1 MKRTKIIR
9 RNKTK
14 RNKKISVKKYKKNY
28 RKTRKLI
35 GAGEKEQRERKLKD
49 DFRNMF
55 MKAFKKLEDAVKSGD
70 SKKLQDATES
80 FKNGFKSNQI
90 SINTL
95 IPVTTN
101 TVPVYKYKYNS
112 SETPIIAFV
121 PSLVVIFD
129 NIDDFMTRKALIT
142 SFIKNKGN
150 INLKSYTK
158 DITALSDAIRLQDKE
173 LVKFLLE
180 SGADIKGLTDE
191 QKTILDNLIK
201 EEEIEEIIE
210 PEPSKPIVKLEIPT
224 ELPSE
229 SGYNPT
235 VEPDFWKPIFG
246 DSEML
251 TIRKK
256 LNDMMNSDGGIPIVN
271 KEVSELWSVC
281 KINQSMIPTYFTQM
295 KNEPYEL
302 FGTLF
307 SDQDVDFSHY
317 NIVLCAALI
326 VFGIISKKMIGQ
338 DYKLIFKGGK
348 AIQLELAGTPE
359 TATYKTEDID
369 VLIMPDTD
377 IPYEEL
383 KVKNLSG
390 HIAYLL
396 RWFLNTPETQY
407 AVSVQAPNPANTRAN
422 PFIFKLSY
430 VKVTKKYDFRRNAM
444 VDDFKQFSDIDFKEI
459 PQTIKSFFEKSKEYS
474 FYISELDEN
483 VLFRCPNI
491 GALLD
496 EKIYYYSKYTEF
508 KQMLQERKPITEQGY
523 EKLNVIECDRFL
535 EKFKRAI
542 LAMNK
547 GLQKQRNEGILPDEL
562 LIKEINSIM
571 NRLDKLGFKDPTFK
585 DKIIQSLY
593 Q

>member
-1 MKRTKIIR
+1 MK
-9 RNKTK
+9 RNKTRKNK
-14 RNKKISVKKYKKNY
+14 RNFSKRHKKQYKKTKKI
-28 RKTRKLI
+28 I
-35 GAGEKEQRERKLKD
+35 GGGEKEQRERKLKD
-49 DFRNMF
+49 DFRSMF
-55 MKAFKKLEDAVKSGD
+55 MKAFKKLQEAIKSGD
-70 SKKLQDATES
+70 NTKLNDAVES
-80 FKNGFKSNQI
+80 FKNGFKSNQL

-101 TVPVYKYKYNS
+101 TIPIYKYKYNS
-112 SETPIIAFV
+112 TETPIVAFV

-129 NIDDFMTRKALIT
+129 NIDDFITRKILIT

-158 DITALSDAIRLQDKE
+158 DITALSDAVRLQDKE
-173 LVKFLLE
+173 LVKFLLQN
-180 SGADIKGLTDE
+180 GADIKCLTDE
-191 QKTILDNLIK
+191 QNLLLENLIK
-201 EEEIEEIIE
+201 EQEIEQIIE
-210 PEPSKPIVKLEIPT
+210 EEPSKPIIKLEIST

-229 SGYNPT
+229 SGYNPQ
-235 VEPDFWKPIFG
+235 VEPEFWKPIFG
-246 DSEML
+246 DKEMI

-256 LNDMMNSDGGIPIVN
+256 LNDMMNADGGIPINN

-281 KINQSMIPTYFTQM
+281 KINQSMIPTYFTQT

-307 SDQDVDFSHY
+307 SDQDIDFSHY

-326 VFGIISKKMIGQ
+326 VFGIISKKMVGQ
-338 DYKLIFKGGK
+338 DYKPIFKGGK

-359 TATYKTEDID
+359 TLAYKTEDID
-369 VLIMPDTD
+369 VLVIPDTD
-377 IPYEEL
+377 VPYVES

-390 HIAYLL
+390 HIAYLV

-407 AVSVQAPNPANTRAN
+407 SVSVQSPNPANTRAN

-430 VKVTKKYDFRRNAM
+430 IKATKKYDFRRNAM

-459 PQTIKSFFEKSKEYS
+459 PQTIKTFFEKSKEYT

-496 EKIYYYSKYTEF
+496 EKIYYYLKYTEF
-508 KQMLQERKPITEQGY
+508 KQLLEERKSITEEGY
-523 EKLNVIECDRFL
+523 EKLTLFECDRFL
-535 EKFKRAI
+535 DKFKRAI
-542 LAMNK
+542 LALNK
-547 GLQKQRNEGILPDEL
+547 GLQKQRFRGILPDEL
-562 LIKEINSIM
+562 LEKERNSII
-571 NRLDKLGFKDPTFK
+571 NRLDKLGVKNNTIKDRV
-585 DKIIQSLY
+585 IQSLY
-593 Q
+593 S